1 MKLDIINIDNLKKIK
16 GKKRY
21 RNKHPLLP
29 QHCYNMLIVGPTNSG
44 KTGLLLNIILKFSTF
59 DKLYIFSK
67 HLHQPKMVLLNDIFD
82 KVREKTDEDILFMS
96 NTLDDLPEP
105 EELETSEKTQSLI
118 IFDDMICE
126 PNLTPVIDYWIRGRH
141 IGLGCSCIF
150 LSQIYTKIPRQMRL
164 NTHYFCFF
172 NTPNRMELNIIN
184 NDVNYELDKAECIK
198 RFTKA
203 TSIPYSFF
211 FIDTKT
217 TIPQLKYRRNFNY
230 IENRDIS
237 GNM

>member
-29 QHCYNMLIVGPTNSG
+29 QHPYNMLIVGQTNCG
-44 KTGLLLNIILKFSTF
+44 KTNMLLNLILKFSTF

-82 KVREKTDEDILFMS
+82 KVKEKTDEDILFMS
-96 NTLDDLPEP
+96 NELDDLLPVDEIDD
-105 EELETSEKTQSLI
+105 EVQNLI

-126 PNLTPVIDYWIRGRH
+126 KDLTPVIDYWIRGRH
-141 IGLGCSCIF
+141 SNCSCIF

-164 NTHYFCFF
+164 NSHYFCFF
-172 NTPNRMELNIIN
+172 NTPNRLELNIIN
-184 NDVNYELDKAECIK
+184 NDVNYELDKAEFIR
-198 RFTKA
+198 RFKKA
-203 TSIPYSFF
+203 TSVPYSFF

-217 TIPQLKYRRNFNY
+217 NIPQLKYRRNFNY
-230 IENRDIS
+230 IENKDIS